1 MEIARKHILDSAIS
15 MEVGS
20 KRSHLNDG
28 QDFVSWAQGKEEDIA
43 GEKIAYVEAW
53 PYAKAQ
59 CVL

>member
-28 QDFVSWAQGKEEDIA
+28 QDFASWDQGEEEDIA
-43 GEKIAYVEAW
+43 GEKIACVEAW